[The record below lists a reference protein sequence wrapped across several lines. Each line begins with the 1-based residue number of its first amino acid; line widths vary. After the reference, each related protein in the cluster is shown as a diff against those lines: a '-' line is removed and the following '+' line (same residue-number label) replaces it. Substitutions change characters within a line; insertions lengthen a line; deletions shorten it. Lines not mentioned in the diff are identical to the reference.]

1 MLTKNVSTTQLY
13 FKKNKKKNLLQHFNY
28 KTQEQLI

>member
-13 FKKNKKKNLLQHFNY
+13 LKKLKKKDRLQHFNY
-28 KTQEQLI
+28 KTLEQLI